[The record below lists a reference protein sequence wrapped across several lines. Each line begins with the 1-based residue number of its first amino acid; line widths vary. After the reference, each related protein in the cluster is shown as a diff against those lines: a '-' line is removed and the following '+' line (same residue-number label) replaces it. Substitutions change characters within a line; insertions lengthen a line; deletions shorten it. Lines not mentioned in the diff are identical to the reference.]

1 MNEAEARKL
10 FTISDER
17 HDEALIKANAAY
29 REAIEQAHRE
39 YDHRNELI
47 TLALQTSESSERHN

>member
-17 HDEALIKANAAY
+17 HDDALIAANTAY

-47 TLALQTSESSERHN
+47 TLALQTSGESERHN